1 MKKAKKRFRIEA
13 DSEAFIL
20 VLVLNPRNILDL
32 SGFEVEYAHCC
43 NAAENGL
50 RFV

>member
-1 MKKAKKRFRIEA
+1 MKTAKNSFRIEA

-20 VLVLNPRNILDL
+20 FLILYCWNGLDL
-32 SGFEVEYAHCC
+32 AGFEVEYAHCC